1 MRFFTT
7 LWKKIEN
14 LERTVGKRQ
23 LKQLPTSF
31 VFEWNVIRMCA
42 RGIQIMADGKLQET
56 QAEFLL
62 MSRELQ
68 ESKAR
73 LEEAQ
78 RVAHV
83 GYWVWDLETNRLIV
97 SDEYCRI
104 LGLTPQE
111 ELIDLDKVRE
121 MIHPDDREAVFRTAE
136 EAVRSGTRA
145 DCEHRLLRPNG
156 EVRIVHSLGDL
167 KRDSSGRPYQMFG
180 TTQDITD
187 RKRAEQALQQTQI
200 YLREGQRLAR
210 MGSWA
215 FNDSGLYWSDE
226 LYEIFGLDP
235 GNGAPTVEQYLAIIH
250 PQDRDSMAETI
261 KMMFQQHCACDVT
274 KRIVRPDGQLRYV
287 RCVATPVIE
296 RGVFKGLLGTA
307 MDVTEQELLTQE
319 LRREQAY
326 PHRRAKHGPHR

>member
-83 GYWVWDLETNRLIV
+83 GYWD
-97 SDEYCRI
+97 
-104 LGLTPQE
+104 
-111 ELIDLDKVRE
+111 
-121 MIHPDDREAVFRTAE
+121 
-136 EAVRSGTRA
+136 GT
-145 DCEHRLLRPNG
+145 
-156 EVRIVHSLGDL
+156 L
-167 KRDSSGRPYQMFG
+167 KR
-180 TTQDITD
+180 I
-187 RKRAEQALQQTQI
+187 A
-200 YLREGQRLAR
+200 
-210 MGSWA
+210 
-215 FNDSGLYWSDE
+215 
-226 LYEIFGLDP
+226 
-235 GNGAPTVEQYLAIIH
+235 
-250 PQDRDSMAETI
+250 
-261 KMMFQQHCACDVT
+261 
-274 KRIVRPDGQLRYV
+274 
-287 RCVATPVIE
+287 
-296 RGVFKGLLGTA
+296 
-307 MDVTEQELLTQE
+307 
-319 LRREQAY
+319 
-326 PHRRAKHGPHR
+326 